1 MLLDIATDRSWQLVD
16 PELREDIQH
25 TTAILGEVLE
35 RSEGAGFVELVES
48 VRTLDGDARSELLA
62 GLDLATA
69 TRLARA
75 LTAYF
80 DLANTTEQVHRAR
93 DHQRRWRLSNGWL
106 ELAVERIT
114 SVGAA
119 PAEVSRLLEGLRV
132 QPVFTAHPTEVARR
146 SRLDKLR
153 RVAELLEQPPGRGR
167 TRRLR
172 EEIELL
178 WLTDEVRLEPP
189 RPLDEARNGVYYLT
203 SLLRDTVPDVLDELR
218 ERLADEGVDLP
229 AGWQPLR
236 FGTWIGGDRDGNP
249 LVTPEVT
256 REVLVLQAVHGI
268 RLVRGMVD
276 SLRRTLSVSS
286 RIGTVDP
293 RLQARVEAMLEALPE
308 VEPRYRRLNAEE
320 PYRLFLTCVDVR
332 LRLTHERIEADAPH
346 RPGRDYADSDELLAD
361 LELLR
366 GSVLEH
372 QGSTLADGEVRRVLD
387 AVAAAGFC
395 LAAMD
400 VREHAEKHHEAVGQ
414 LLDAT
419 GGLDGPYADLSR
431 AERTRVLAGELDGS
445 RPRSDRPLPLEG
457 EAVTTARAFD
467 TLRWATDT
475 FGSRVVDSYIVS
487 MTRGADDVLAAAV
500 LAREAGLVDLPAGTA
515 GIGFAPLLETMAELE
530 QVDRILDD
538 LLSTPAY
545 RRLVALRGDEQEVM
559 LGYSDSNKQGGIAS
573 SQWLIQR
580 AQVRAREVG
589 RRHGVRIRFFH
600 GRGGSVGRGGGPTY
614 DAVMALPRGSVD
626 GVVKL
631 TEQGEVIS
639 DKYAHPDLAREN
651 LELLL
656 AAALEATALRRDD
669 RAPSPARVGWEAAM
683 DQVSAAAFDRYS
695 ALVQRDDL
703 PGYFLATTPV
713 DVLGGLHLGSRPAR
727 RPDASQGLDGLRA
740 IPWVFGW
747 TQSRQVVP
755 GWFGVGSG
763 LAAAAEEMPL
773 LRDMYQRWSFFR
785 AFLDNV
791 AMTLVK
797 TDLDI
802 AAEYADQ
809 LAGPSGKAV
818 VDEIAEEY
826 ALTTEM
832 VLEVTGARELLDR
845 APSLRATLQVRDR
858 YLAPLHHL
866 QVQLLARQ
874 RGGDDCP
881 ELERALLLTANG
893 IASGMRNTG

>member
-1 MLLDIATDRSWQLVD
+1 MMLDIHADRSWQLVD
-16 PELREDIQH
+16 PELRADIQR
-25 TTAILGEVLE
+25 TTSILGEVLE
-35 RSEGAGFVELVES
+35 RCEGPDFVALVES
-48 VRTLDGDARSELLA
+48 ARTLEGARRDELLA
-62 GLDLATA
+62 GLDLATT

-75 LTAYF
+75 LSAYF

-93 DHQRRWRLSNGWL
+93 GYERRRALSNGWL

-114 SVGAA
+114 SAGT
-119 PAEVSRLLEGLRV
+119 PPDEVAGLLAGLTV

-153 RVAELLEQPPGRGR
+153 RVAELLEQPDGSVR

-189 RPLDEARNGVYYLT
+189 QPLDEARNGIYYLT
-203 SLLRDTVPDVLDELR
+203 SLLGDTVPDLLDELR
-218 ERLADEGVDLP
+218 ERLAQEGVELP
-229 AGWQPLR
+229 ADWRPLR

-249 LVTPEVT
+249 RVTPAVT
-256 REVLVLQAVHGI
+256 REVLVLQAEKGL

-276 SLRRTLSVSS
+276 GLRRTLSVSH
-286 RIGTVDP
+286 RVGTVDP
-293 RLQARVEAMLEALPE
+293 RLQARVETMLADLPE

-332 LRLTHERIEADAPH
+332 LRLTQERIQGDAPH
-346 RPGRDYADSDELLAD
+346 RPGRDYADADALLAD
-361 LELLR
+361 LQLLR
-366 GSVLEH
+366 ASVLEH
-372 QGSTLADGEVRRVLD
+372 QGAVLGNGEVRRVVD
-387 AVAAAGFC
+387 TVAASGFC
-395 LAAMD
+395 LATMD
-400 VREHAEKHHEAVGQ
+400 VREHAERHQEAVGQ
-414 LLDAT
+414 LLD
-419 GGLDGPYADLSR
+419 
-431 AERTRVLAGELDGS
+431 RTGELDRRYAELS
-445 RPRSDRPLPLEG
+445 RDERTAVLAAELGGTRPLAGHPLPLDG
-457 EAVTTARAFD
+457 RAVTTAEAFD
-467 TLRWATDT
+467 AIRWATDT
-475 FGSRVVDSYIVS
+475 FGREVVDSYIVS
-487 MTRGADDVLAAAV
+487 MTQGADDVLAATL
-500 LAREAGLVDLPAGTA
+500 LARESGLVDLAAGTA
-515 GIGFAPLLETMAELE
+515 RIGFAPLLETMAELE

-538 LLSTPAY
+538 LLSAPAY
-545 RRLVALRGDEQEVM
+545 RRVVALRGDVQEVM
-559 LGYSDSNKQGGIAS
+559 LGYSDSNKQGGITS

-580 AQVRAREVG
+580 AQRRAREVG

-614 DAVMALPRGSVD
+614 EAVLALPRGSVD

-631 TEQGEVIS
+631 TQQGEVIS

-656 AAALEATALRRDD
+656 AAALEATVLRRDD
-669 RAPSPARVGWEAAM
+669 RDPSPGVQQWEPVM
-683 DQVSAAAFDRYS
+683 DRVSAAAFDRYTS
-695 ALVQRDDL
+695 LVHRDDL
-703 PGYFLATTPV
+703 PGYFLTSTPV
-713 DVLGGLHLGSRPAR
+713 DVMGGLHLGSRPAR

-763 LAAAAEEMPL
+763 LAAAVDDLPV
-773 LRDMYQRWSFFR
+773 LRQMYQRWSFFR

-802 AAEYADQ
+802 AAEYAEQ
-809 LAGPSGKAV
+809 LAGPSGKAIV
-818 VDEIAEEY
+818 EEIAAEY
-826 ALTTEM
+826 ELATEM
-832 VLEVTGARELLDR
+832 VLQVTGGRGLLDR
-845 APSLRATLQVRDR
+845 TPSLRATLQVRDR
-858 YLAPLHHL
+858 YLEPLHHL

-874 RGGDDCP
+874 RAGDDCP